1 MDGRYDLLMLRMGM
15 GATQAQMAKAIV
27 PDVGIVPA
35 LP

>member
-1 MDGRYDLLMLRMGM
+1 MLRMGM
-15 GATQAQMAKAIV
+15 GATQAQVAKAIV